1 MRGAILFY
9 AVAVATQP
17 LSAFHWDGA
26 RSNIHTV
33 GPRPSTSCRPTGMRH
48 GRRPLVTDAGTDFRA
63 PAGTGGT
70 ALRMLPA
77 GAGPPASAL
86 GSVCLLCA
94 VVLIHEAGHFLAARS
109 FGIEIDEFSVGIG
122 PRLLGFVSGGV
133 QYSLR
138 ALPLG
143 GYVAFPPNY
152 NATAAFED
160 QMKYERSM
168 EEYEQYKG
176 DRSLSEGEVEKTN
189 GNFLSRLFSSTP
201 PPPPPPPIRPEK
213 TPIQYD
219 QNPNLLQNRP
229 TFERGVVLVGG
240 IVFNLILSFSLYF
253 TSLTAAGGLLTP
265 ILNPGIAVIGTVA
278 GSPALNQVS
287 KGDIITRINGIDLAP
302 YPTQRITMAVAQKS
316 VRSFVDTIHSTP
328 TDGDV
333 LLSVL
338 KGGITRDIRLRPEAV
353 GSGLPSIG
361 VTLSPNLVSVEKVR
375 AASPAEGVRK
385 AAAELWFATDETAS
399 TFFGLISSIFI
410 SKPAGAPA
418 PALSGPVGIIRAG
431 SDAVGTGDVA
441 AVLAFA
447 AALSVNL
454 AVINAL
460 PFPGLDGGQLAF
472 VLAETLRGGK
482 GVDQRTQEEVTS
494 FFLAALGIVS
504 LSTIVGDVST
514 LFK

>member
-1 MRGAILFY
+1 MRGAILFF

-17 LSAFHWDGA
+17 LSAFHWDGV
-26 RSNIHTV
+26 RINIHTV
-33 GPRPSTSCRPTGMRH
+33 GPRPSTSCRPTGTRH
-48 GRRPLVTDAGTDFRA
+48 ARRPLATEAGTDFRA
-63 PAGTGGT
+63 PAGTRGT

-77 GAGPPASAL
+77 GAGPPASAI

-160 QMKYERSM
+160 QRKYERSM

-176 DRSLSEGEVEKTN
+176 DRSLSEGEVEKTK

-201 PPPPPPPIRPEK
+201 PPPPTRPEK

-265 ILNPGIAVIGTVA
+265 ILNPGIAIVGTVA

-316 VRSFVDTIHSTP
+316 VRSVVDTIHSTP

-338 KGGITRDIRLRPEAV
+338 KGGVTRDVRLRPESV

-385 AAAELWFATDETAS
+385 AAAELRFAMDETAS
-399 TFFGLISSIFI
+399 TFFGLISSIFK
-410 SKPAGAPA
+410 SKPSGAPA

-494 FFLAALGIVS
+494 FFLAALAIVS
-504 LSTIVGDVST
+504 LSTIVGDVSAF
-514 LFK
+514 FK